1 MIRVRAA
8 SSRATSLR
16 NEPSWTQPQAAQ
28 GLPSEPCAPPRQRV
42 WLVHVLIWV
51 TTVVAVFAIFA
62 VWADRLLLN
71 PSNWGKTSARLLQN
85 PAVRDATSNY
95 LVDQLYA
102 NVDVA
107 GALKSKLPTALA
119 APITGGIRNLAATA
133 ARQALAASPVQNTWK
148 QANQAADQTFVTI
161 VNGGDGALQVNRG
174 QVSLNL
180 AAIVADITNRLGLP
194 NLGSKLP
201 PSVANL
207 KILKSN
213 QIELIQ
219 DGGKALK
226 GLALLLPIGV
236 PLLYALALWL
246 ARGYRRRTIMKVGIA
261 IAFAGAVVLLAR
273 TALVSQVTDSL
284 VKSDSVRPA
293 ATAVVSIATSMLSDI
308 AGACAVVGVALIAA
322 AWFAGPAQIAVT
334 GRRAIAPFL
343 RDRPNWTYGIVAAT
357 TALIFTW
364 QPIPATGT
372 PIGIITFLALAF
384 LGTML
389 LRRRTAVEFPDA

>member
-1 MIRVRAA
+1 MDAAAGGTGSAQRALRSAAPKGVAGPRADLGHDRGRGVRDLRRLGRPPAA
-8 SSRATSLR
+8 KPQQLGKDQRAVVAEPRGTRR
-16 NEPSWTQPQAAQ
+16 NLQLPRRPAVCKRRRGRRAQVQAAD
-28 GLPSEPCAPPRQRV
+28 GARR
-42 WLVHVLIWV
+42 
-51 TTVVAVFAIFA
+51 
-62 VWADRLLLN
+62 AD
-71 PSNWGKTSARLLQN
+71 
-85 PAVRDATSNY
+85 Y
-95 LVDQLYA
+95 
-102 NVDVA
+102 
-107 GALKSKLPTALA
+107 
-119 APITGGIRNLAATA
+119 GGIRNLAATA

>member
-1 MIRVRAA
+1 
-8 SSRATSLR
+8 
-16 NEPSWTQPQAAQ
+16 
-28 GLPSEPCAPPRQRV
+28 
-42 WLVHVLIWV
+42 
-51 TTVVAVFAIFA
+51 
-62 VWADRLLLN
+62 
-71 PSNWGKTSARLLQN
+71 
-85 PAVRDATSNY
+85 
-95 LVDQLYA
+95 
-102 NVDVA
+102 
-107 GALKSKLPTALA
+107 
-119 APITGGIRNLAATA
+119 
-133 ARQALAASPVQNTWK
+133 
-148 QANQAADQTFVTI
+148 
-161 VNGGDGALQVNRG
+161 
-174 QVSLNL
+174 
-180 AAIVADITNRLGLP
+180 
-194 NLGSKLP
+194 
-201 PSVANL
+201 
-207 KILKSN
+207 
-213 QIELIQ
+213 
-219 DGGKALK
+219 
-226 GLALLLPIGV
+226 
-236 PLLYALALWL
+236 
-246 ARGYRRRTIMKVGIA
+246 MKVGIA